1 MGCAPCETATK
12 KRGCRLERRKPCFL
26 RLKWFAALRRC
37 PGMCR
42 QCVHQTQS
50 KKINSIYHTTMHNP
64 FIGCRFMAT
73 PGWPQCWG
81 SSIAPMGGS
90 GGHPQDTGGRSPSTN
105 RPKGLRDSNSTLHL
119 SSGPSLEAN
128 NCGVLHSKMQVHS
141 DKALET
147 CLISRT
153 PRVPQATWKK
163 GAAWQLD
170 PAGTR
175 TQGETPKSSWV
186 GIYQPKIQR
195 KPPKKSSKTVF
206 LVIFWPLFQRKVRC
220 SVPKIFAPAGLKKTP
235 DFEVHPDWKQFTHLQ
250 LPVLVGQ
257 GTGGPRGD
265 PPAQRG
271 VHEGVGVVAEG
282 QAVGGQLRL
291 QGRPQ
296 DPDLKDGSPGL
307 LREGETGLFW
317 QRHARSAHGT
327 IYII

>member
-1 MGCAPCETATK
+1 
-12 KRGCRLERRKPCFL
+12 
-26 RLKWFAALRRC
+26 
-37 PGMCR
+37 
-42 QCVHQTQS
+42 
-50 KKINSIYHTTMHNP
+50 MHNP

-175 TQGETPKSSWV
+175 TQGETPN
-186 GIYQPKIQR
+186 
-195 KPPKKSSKTVF
+195 
-206 LVIFWPLFQRKVRC
+206 
-220 SVPKIFAPAGLKKTP
+220 PAGLGFISQKFNVNPPKNP
-235 DFEVHPDWKQFTHLQ
+235 QKRYSWSFFGPFSKGRLGALCQKF
-250 LPVLVGQ
+250 LPQ
-257 GTGGPRGD
+257 
-265 PPAQRG
+265 
-271 VHEGVGVVAEG
+271 
-282 QAVGGQLRL
+282 
-291 QGRPQ
+291 
-296 DPDLKDGSPGL
+296 PGL
-307 LREGETGLFW
+307 RKPLILRCTQTGNNSHTSSSPYLLDKAPEDRVAIHPPSVECTKESGSW
-317 QRHARSAHGT
+317 PKVKP
-327 IYII
+327 